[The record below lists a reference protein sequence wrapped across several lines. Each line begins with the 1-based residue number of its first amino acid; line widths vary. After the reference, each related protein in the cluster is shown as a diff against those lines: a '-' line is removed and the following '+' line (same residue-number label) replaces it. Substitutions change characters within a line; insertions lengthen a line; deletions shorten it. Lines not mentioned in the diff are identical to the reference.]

1 MRKGKEDNIT
11 EILKLIAPGT
21 PIRDGLENILRAK
34 TGALLLITDN
44 NQVLKEVVDG
54 GFAINEEYSSAKLYE
69 LAKMDGA
76 IVLSGD
82 LKKILY
88 ANAQLIPSREIITS
102 ETRNKTQNSGK
113 DGKTNRR
120 ISY

>member
-11 EILKLIAPGT
+11 SILKLIAPGT
-21 PIRDGLENILRAK
+21 PIRDGLENILSAK

-44 NQVLKEVVDG
+44 SEVIKEVVDG
-54 GFAINEEYSSAKLYE
+54 GFVINEDYTSSKLYE

-88 ANAQLIPSREIITS
+88 ANAQLIPSYEISTL
-102 ETRNKTQNSGK
+102 ETRNKT
-113 DGKTNRR
+113 
-120 ISY
+120 

>member
-21 PIRDGLENILRAK
+21 PIREGLENILRAK
-34 TGALLLITDN
+34 TGALLFITDN
-44 NQVLKEVVDG
+44 NQVIKEVVDG
-54 GFAINEEYSSAKLYE
+54 GFTINEEYSSSKLYE

-82 LKKILY
+82 LKRILY
-88 ANAQLIPSREIITS
+88 ANAQLIPSHNISTL
-102 ETRNKTQNSGK
+102 ETRNKA
-113 DGKTNRR
+113 
-120 ISY
+120 

>member
-34 TGALLLITDN
+34 TGALLLITDS

-54 GFAINEEYSSAKLYE
+54 GFTINEEYTSAKLDE

-76 IVLSGD
+76 IILSGD
-82 LKKILY
+82 LKRILY
-88 ANAQLIPSREIITS
+88 ANAQLIPAHEISTL
-102 ETRNKTQNSGK
+102 ETRN
-113 DGKTNRR
+113 
-120 ISY
+120 

>member
-1 MRKGKEDNIT
+1 MRKSKDSSIT
-11 EILKLIAPGT
+11 NILKLIAPGT

-44 NQVLKEVVDG
+44 NDIIKKVVDG
-54 GFAINEEYSSAKLYE
+54 GFTINEDYTSSKLYE

-82 LKKILY
+82 LRKILF
-88 ANAQLIPSREIITS
+88 ANAQLIPSHEIQTL
-102 ETRNKTQNSGK
+102 ETGTDRKSVV
-113 DGKTNRR
+113 
-120 ISY
+120 

>member
-1 MRKGKEDNIT
+1 MTADL
-11 EILKLIAPGT
+11 LKLIAPGT

-44 NQVLKEVVDG
+44 NDVIKEIVDG
-54 GFAINEEYSSAKLYE
+54 GFYINEEYTSSKLYE

-82 LKKILY
+82 LKRILF
-88 ANAQLIPSREIITS
+88 ANAQLIPSREI
-102 ETRNKTQNSGK
+102 ETR
-113 DGKTNRR
+113 
-120 ISY
+120 

>member
-21 PIRDGLENILRAK
+21 PIREGLKNILRAK
-34 TGALLLITDN
+34 TGALLFITNN
-44 NQVLKEVVDG
+44 NQMIKEVVDG
-54 GFAINEEYSSAKLYE
+54 GFTINEEYSSSKLYE

-88 ANAQLIPSREIITS
+88 ANAQLIPSRDITTL
-102 ETRNKTQNSGK
+102 ETRNKA
-113 DGKTNRR
+113 
-120 ISY
+120 

>member
-44 NQVLKEVVDG
+44 SQVLKEVVD
-54 GFAINEEYSSAKLYE
+54 
-69 LAKMDGA
+69 
-76 IVLSGD
+76 
-82 LKKILY
+82 
-88 ANAQLIPSREIITS
+88 
-102 ETRNKTQNSGK
+102 
-113 DGKTNRR
+113 RR
-120 ISY
+120 IYNKRRIYLSKII

>member
-21 PIRDGLENILRAK
+21 PIRDGLENILRAR

-44 NQVLKEVVDG
+44 NEVLKEVVDG
-54 GFAINEEYSSAKLYE
+54 GFTINEEYTSSKLYE

-82 LKKILY
+82 LKRILY
-88 ANAQLIPSREIITS
+88 ANAQSNT
-102 ETRNKTQNSGK
+102 
-113 DGKTNRR
+113 
-120 ISY
+120 IS

>member
-1 MRKGKEDNIT
+1 MRKRKEENIT

-34 TGALLLITDN
+34 TGALLLITNN

-54 GFAINEEYSSAKLYE
+54 GFIINEDYTSSKLYE

-88 ANAQLIPSREIITS
+88 ANAQLIPEHEISTL
-102 ETRNKTQNSGK
+102 ETRYKT
-113 DGKTNRR
+113 
-120 ISY
+120 

>member
-21 PIRDGLENILRAK
+21 QIRDGLENILRAR
-34 TGALLLITDN
+34 TGALLLITDEN
-44 NQVLKEVVDG
+44 DIIKQVVDG
-54 GFAINEEYSSAKLYE
+54 GFFINEEYTSSKLYE

-82 LKKILY
+82 LKKVLY
-88 ANAQLIPSREIITS
+88 ANAQLIPSREIQTL
-102 ETRNKTQNSGK
+102 ETRNKT
-113 DGKTNRR
+113 
-120 ISY
+120 